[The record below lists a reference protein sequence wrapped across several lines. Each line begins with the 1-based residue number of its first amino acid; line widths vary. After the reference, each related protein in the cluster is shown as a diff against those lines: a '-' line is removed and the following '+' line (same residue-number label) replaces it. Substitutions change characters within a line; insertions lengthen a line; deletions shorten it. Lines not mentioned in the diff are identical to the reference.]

1 MFFELD
7 IIKKLPRPIVFTNGC
22 YDLFHY
28 GHLFSIKESSKFGQS
43 LVVGINSDLS
53 TRILKGSGRPI
64 IQDSYRLEIIKSIR
78 YVDYAFLFNET
89 TVDRYV
95 KDIKPDFYVKGS
107 EWKNN
112 LPENLECCPGILQP
126 KENLSRNPCKNL
138 A

>member
-53 TRILKGSGRPI
+53 TGILKGSGRPI

-78 YVDYAFLFNET
+78 YVDYAFL
-89 TVDRYV
+89 
-95 KDIKPDFYVKGS
+95 
-107 EWKNN
+107 
-112 LPENLECCPGILQP
+112 
-126 KENLSRNPCKNL
+126 
-138 A
+138 